1 MLLLKFAEI
10 LSYIFIVGA
19 AQGFIL
25 SIFLFKKKENQTANR
40 VISVVMI
47 LFAFDLLAGSAFL
60 TNVIKYFPWVVG
72 LNNSFPYLYGPLIYL
87 YVKILVEDDDKFHSI
102 YLWHFLPFFLIQIY
116 GIFFFYFE
124 STSYQ
129 LSILDVNVPNPWHI
143 ELIGQLIPVHGCIY
157 LILTIRESF
166 NYNKKLK
173 QSFSNIDQI
182 NLKWLRYLIGGTFV
196 VWVVVFLAYFL
207 NFVYGDALQ
216 ANMLIY
222 VVLSVFLYSLGI
234 KTLKQPVV
242 HFENGVPKNSVN
254 EPQYKKSGLT
264 DDDAEVYIDKLISVM
279 EKDKPYLN
287 NKISLSELSAMIDIS
302 SHNLSEI
309 INRKLDQNFYDFI
322 NSYRI
327 KEVIKMLEDDKYP
340 NYSLLALGY
349 EAGFSSKSAYYSA
362 FKKVTGETPAQYKEK
377 LKKK

>member
-1 MLLLKFAEI
+1 MFLLKFAEI

-40 VISVVMI
+40 VISAVMI

-60 TNVIKYFPWVVG
+60 TNAIKYFPWAVG

-87 YVKILVEDDDKFHSI
+87 YVKILVEDDDEFHSI

-116 GIFFFYFE
+116 AVFFFYFE

-129 LSILDVNVPNPWHI
+129 LSILNVNTPNPWHI

-157 LILTIRESF
+157 LFLTVKESF

-173 QSFSNIDQI
+173 QSYSNIDQI

-196 VWVVVFLAYFL
+196 VWLVVFIAYLL
-207 NFVYGDALQ
+207 NFIYGDAFQ

-242 HFENGVPKNSVN
+242 HFENGAAKNLVN
-254 EPQYKKSGLT
+254 EAQYKKSGLT
-264 DDDAEVYIDKLISVM
+264 DDDAEFYIGKLISLM

-287 NKISLSELSAMIDIS
+287 NKISLGELSAMINIS

-362 FKKVTGETPAQYKEK
+362 FKKVTGDTPAQYKEK